1 MKLDE
6 SWSVNIL
13 CRMFTPGQCHIL
25 VVKLHAFIFGLAFC
39 KCHWNLSWS
48 LQRSF
53 GDFLMANKNL
63 YRTNVNSF
71 GINGSM
77 IVSSTIL
84 GIWNVKRYFCGFNSW
99 PPMSGWAYYNP
110 KTAKP
115 IFDCLFSSCDFVEK
129 GIPASVLNLK
139 YINFPINWARRV

>member
-1 MKLDE
+1 MLLVMKLDK

-25 VVKLHAFIFGLAFC
+25 VVKLRAFIFGLAYC

-77 IVSSTIL
+77 IVSSRIL
-84 GIWNVKRYFCGFNSW
+84 GIWNVKRYFCGFNLD
-99 PPMSGWAYYNP
+99 PRY
-110 KTAKP
+110 
-115 IFDCLFSSCDFVEK
+115 LVEPTT
-129 GIPASVLNLK
+129 ILK
-139 YINFPINWARRV
+139 LTNQFLTVPSLHVTLWKKVSQRRY